1 MFYVDK
7 KIEVRYA
14 ETDMMGVVYHGNYPT
29 WMELG
34 RTAFADKLGYDYK
47 DMERKGLQAPVRNIN
62 ITYNVPV
69 KYGDDVF
76 IRTWLKQCTPFRS
89 VYRAL
94 VFNGAGDVCMDSE
107 CQSVCV
113 NKETFQ
119 LASFKKHSPEW
130 YASYQTISV
139 GEDESFMY
147 ENKTFKVD

>member
-34 RTAFADKLGYDYK
+34 RTAFAGELGYDYK
-47 DMERKGLQAPVRNIN
+47 DMEKDGLQAPVRNIN
-62 ITYNVPV
+62 ITYNLPV

-89 VYRAL
+89 IYRAL
-94 VFNGAGDVCMDSE
+94 VFNNKGEICMDSE

-113 NKETFQ
+113 NKDTFK
-119 LASFKKHSPEW
+119 LASFKKYSPAW
-130 YASYQTISV
+130 YASYQMIAV
-139 GEDESFMY
+139 GEKEAAMY
-147 ENKTFKVD
+147 EVKTFNYK